1 LVTAQVVF
9 RYFFSNPLPWPEEL
23 GRLSFIFLVFIGGA
37 LASIHDEHISI
48 EAIDSLLKRKKKALR
63 IVKILREFLVVLI
76 MVITVVGGIEIFP
89 RAHRIALSATGFPKS
104 LMTLAV
110 IIGGLLI
117 GAESV
122 RRIILQIINYSNDD
136 SDQLEDPEAV

>member
-1 LVTAQVVF
+1 
-9 RYFFSNPLPWPEEL
+9 
-23 GRLSFIFLVFIGGA
+23 
-37 LASIHDEHISI
+37 
-48 EAIDSLLKRKKKALR
+48 
-63 IVKILREFLVVLI
+63 
-76 MVITVVGGIEIFP
+76 
-89 RAHRIALSATGFPKS
+89 
-104 LMTLAV
+104 V